1 MDDDEA
7 THMAMMTSPHAQFK
21 MGLNWA
27 SYFSGTLSF
36 QFIQQYNK
44 NSAQQSFPIFSPLT
58 TIPYN
63 Q

>member
-7 THMAMMTSPHAQFK
+7 TDMAMMTSPHAQFK
-21 MGLNWA
+21 MGLNSA

-36 QFIQQYNK
+36 SIIQQYNK

-58 TIPYN
+58 TIHYN